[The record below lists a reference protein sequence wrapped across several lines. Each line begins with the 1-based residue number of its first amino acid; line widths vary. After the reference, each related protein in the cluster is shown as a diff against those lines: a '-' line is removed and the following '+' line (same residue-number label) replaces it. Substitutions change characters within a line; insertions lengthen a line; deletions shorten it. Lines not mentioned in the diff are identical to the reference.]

1 MKVTTLRNI
10 EFKDDIFICPVQEG
24 ICISEFELEF
34 NQDLQLLDK
43 DHCDCIHSLLEIR
56 KNVLNVR
63 LVTEKNEI
71 DEFIIFN
78 FYAMNLKI
86 RFQR

>member
-10 EFKDDIFICPVQEG
+10 EFKDDIFICPIQEG
-24 ICISEFELEF
+24 ICISEFEIEF
-34 NQDLQLLDK
+34 SQEIQLLDK
-43 DHCDCIHSLLEIR
+43 DHCDCIHSLLEVR
-56 KNVLNVR
+56 KNVLNAR
-63 LVTEKNEI
+63 LVTDQNEI

-78 FYAMNLKI
+78 FSEMNLKI

>member
-10 EFKDDIFICPVQEG
+10 DFKDDIFICPIQEG
-24 ICISEFELEF
+24 ICISEFEIEF
-34 NQDLQLLDK
+34 SQEIQLLDK

-56 KNVLNVR
+56 KNILNVR

-78 FYAMNLKI
+78 FSEMNLKI

>member
-10 EFKDDIFICPVQEG
+10 EFKDDIFICPIQEG
-24 ICISEFELEF
+24 ICISEFEIEF
-34 NQDLQLLDK
+34 SQEIQLLDK

-78 FYAMNLKI
+78 FSAMNLKI
-86 RFQR
+86 RFTR

>member
-10 EFKDDIFICPVQEG
+10 DFKDDIFICPMQEG

-34 NQDLQLLDK
+34 NQDIQLLDK

-78 FYAMNLKI
+78 FSAMNLKI
-86 RFQR
+86 RFTR

>member
-10 EFKDDIFICPVQEG
+10 EFKDDIFICPIQEG
-24 ICISEFELEF
+24 ICISEFEIEF
-34 NQDLQLLDK
+34 SQEIQLLDK

-56 KNVLNVR
+56 KNILNVR

-78 FYAMNLKI
+78 FSEMNLKI

>member
-1 MKVTTLRNI
+1 MKITTLQNI
-10 EFKDDIFICPVQEG
+10 EFKDDIFICPDLKG
-24 ICISEFELEF
+24 ICISEFEIEF
-34 NQDLQLLDK
+34 SQEIQLLDK

-56 KNVLNVR
+56 KNILNVR

-78 FYAMNLKI
+78 FSAMNLKI
-86 RFQR
+86 RFTR

>member
-1 MKVTTLRNI
+1 MKITTLRNI
-10 EFKDDIFICPVQEG
+10 EFKDDIFICPIQEG
-24 ICISEFELEF
+24 ICISEFEIEF
-34 NQDLQLLDK
+34 SQEIQLLDK

-78 FYAMNLKI
+78 FSAMNLKI

>member
-10 EFKDDIFICPVQEG
+10 DFKDDIFICPPQQG

-34 NQDLQLLDK
+34 NQDLELLDK

-56 KNVLNVR
+56 KNVLKVR
-63 LVTEKNEI
+63 LVTDKNEI

-78 FYAMNLKI
+78 FSAMNLKI

>member
-10 EFKDDIFICPVQEG
+10 DFKDDIFICPMQEG

-34 NQDLQLLDK
+34 EYEVQLLDK
-43 DHCDCIHSLLEIR
+43 DHCECIHSLLEVR

-63 LVTEKNEI
+63 LVSDQNGI

-78 FYAMNLKI
+78 LQDKNLKI

>member
-1 MKVTTLRNI
+1 MKVTPLRNI
-10 EFKDDIFICPVQEG
+10 EFKDDIFICPMQEG
-24 ICISEFELEF
+24 ICISEFEIEF
-34 NQDLQLLDK
+34 DHEIELLDK
-43 DHCDCIHSLLEIR
+43 DHCDCIHSILEIR

-63 LVTEKNEI
+63 LVTDKNEI

-78 FYAMNLKI
+78 FSAMNLKI

>member
-10 EFKDDIFICPVQEG
+10 EFKDDIFICPIQEG
-24 ICISEFELEF
+24 ICISEFEIEF
-34 NQDLQLLDK
+34 SQEIQLLDK
-43 DHCDCIHSLLEIR
+43 DHCDCIHSLLEVR

-78 FYAMNLKI
+78 FSEMNLKI

>member
-1 MKVTTLRNI
+1 MKITTLQNI
-10 EFKDDIFICPVQEG
+10 EFKDDIFICPIQEG
-24 ICISEFELEF
+24 ICISEFEIEF
-34 NQDLQLLDK
+34 SQEIQLLDK

-56 KNVLNVR
+56 KNILNVR

-78 FYAMNLKI
+78 FSEMNLKI

>member
-1 MKVTTLRNI
+1 MKVTTIRNI
-10 EFKDDIFICPVQEG
+10 DFKDDIFICPIQEG
-24 ICISEFELEF
+24 ICISEFEIEF
-34 NQDLQLLDK
+34 SQEIQLLDK

-56 KNVLNVR
+56 KNILNVR

-78 FYAMNLKI
+78 FSEMNLKI

>member
-10 EFKDDIFICPVQEG
+10 DFKDDIFICPAHEG
-24 ICISEFELEF
+24 ICISEFEIEF
-34 NQDLQLLDK
+34 SQEIQLLDK

-56 KNVLNVR
+56 KNILNVR

-78 FYAMNLKI
+78 FSEMNLKI

>member
-10 EFKDDIFICPVQEG
+10 DFKDDIFICPIQEG

-34 NQDLQLLDK
+34 EHDIQLLDK
-43 DHCDCIHSLLEIR
+43 DHCECIHSILEVR

-63 LVTEKNEI
+63 LVTDQNEI

-78 FYAMNLKI
+78 LSAMNLKI

>member
-10 EFKDDIFICPVQEG
+10 EFKDDIFICPIQEG
-24 ICISEFELEF
+24 ICISEFEIEF
-34 NQDLQLLDK
+34 SQEIQLLDK

-56 KNVLNVR
+56 KNILNVR
-63 LVTEKNEI
+63 LVTETNEI

-78 FYAMNLKI
+78 LQDKNLKI
-86 RFQR
+86 RFQ

>member
-10 EFKDDIFICPVQEG
+10 EFKDDIFICPIQEG

-34 NQDLQLLDK
+34 NQDIQLLDK

-56 KNVLNVR
+56 KNVLKVR

-71 DEFIIFN
+71 DEFIILN
-78 FYAMNLKI
+78 LKGKNLKI

>member
-10 EFKDDIFICPVQEG
+10 DFKDDIFICPMQEG

-34 NQDLQLLDK
+34 NQDIQLLDK

-56 KNVLNVR
+56 KNILNVR

-78 FYAMNLKI
+78 FSAMNLKI
-86 RFQR
+86 RFTR

>member
-10 EFKDDIFICPVQEG
+10 EFKDDIFICPIQEG
-24 ICISEFELEF
+24 ICISEFEIEF
-34 NQDLQLLDK
+34 SQEIQLLDK

-78 FYAMNLKI
+78 FSAMNLKI

>member
-1 MKVTTLRNI
+1 MKVTTIRNI
-10 EFKDDIFICPVQEG
+10 EFKDDIFICPIQEG
-24 ICISEFELEF
+24 ICISEFEIEF
-34 NQDLQLLDK
+34 SQEIQLLDK

-56 KNVLNVR
+56 KNILNVR

-78 FYAMNLKI
+78 FSEMNLKI

>member
-10 EFKDDIFICPVQEG
+10 EFKDDIFICPIQEG
-24 ICISEFELEF
+24 ICISEFEIEF
-34 NQDLQLLDK
+34 SQEVQLLDK

-56 KNVLNVR
+56 KNILNVC

-78 FYAMNLKI
+78 FSAMNLKI
-86 RFQR
+86 RFTR

>member
-10 EFKDDIFICPVQEG
+10 EFKDDIFICPIQEG

-34 NQDLQLLDK
+34 SQEIQLLDK
-43 DHCDCIHSLLEIR
+43 DHCDCIHSIITVR
-56 KNVLNVR
+56 GKVLNAR
-63 LVTEKNEI
+63 FVTASVDI
-71 DEFIIFN
+71 DEFIILN
-78 FYAMNLKI
+78 LKGKNLKI

>member
-1 MKVTTLRNI
+1 MKITTLRNI
-10 EFKDDIFICPVQEG
+10 EFKDDIFICPIQEG
-24 ICISEFELEF
+24 ICISEFEIEF
-34 NQDLQLLDK
+34 SQEIQLLDK

-56 KNVLNVR
+56 KNILNVR

-78 FYAMNLKI
+78 FSEMNLKI

>member
-1 MKVTTLRNI
+1 MKITTLRNI
-10 EFKDDIFICPVQEG
+10 EFKDDIFICPMQEG
-24 ICISEFELEF
+24 ICISEFEIEF
-34 NQDLQLLDK
+34 SQEVQLLDK
-43 DHCDCIHSLLEIR
+43 DHCDCIHSILEIR

-78 FYAMNLKI
+78 FSAMNLKI

>member
-10 EFKDDIFICPVQEG
+10 DFKDDIFICPMQEG
-24 ICISEFELEF
+24 ICISEFKLEF
-34 NQDLQLLDK
+34 EHDIQLLDK
-43 DHCDCIHSLLEIR
+43 DHCECIHSILEVQ

-63 LVTEKNEI
+63 LVTDQNGI

-78 FYAMNLKI
+78 LQDKNLKI